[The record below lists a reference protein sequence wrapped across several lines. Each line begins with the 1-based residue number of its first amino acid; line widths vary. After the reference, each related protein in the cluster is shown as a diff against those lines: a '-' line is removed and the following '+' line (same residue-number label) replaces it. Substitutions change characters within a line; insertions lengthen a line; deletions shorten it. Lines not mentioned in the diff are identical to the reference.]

1 MVKHFPIKE
10 INLHMYAVAV
20 TILFKEGKLVELK
33 DFFEN
38 TGFPALEVLKGDMY
52 SIAFFNPKDNVN
64 LGIAFMKDKETADKF
79 AQIRNENLLQIQD
92 LLASFPRVYEGEL
105 LTGKTLKDSLVDDP
119 KDTMFLAFA
128 KLDVKNADEYMNL
141 QKEIYLPKLEEDEG
155 IISYGS
161 IKIDEKS
168 LVLFE
173 FWTSHDAK
181 HSFDEKLNADE
192 NVYEKFMPLMDG
204 FTDYYGEPYAIRQF
218 VDFKAGESIN

>member
-1 MVKHFPIKE
+1 
-10 INLHMYAVAV
+10 MYAVAV
-20 TILFKEGKLVELK
+20 SILFKDGKLDELK

-38 TGFPALEVLKGDMY
+38 TGFPALEVLKGEMY

-64 LGIAFMKDKETADKF
+64 LGIAFMKDKEIAEKF
-79 AQIRNENLLQIQD
+79 AEIRNENLLQIQD

-105 LTGKTLKDSLVDDP
+105 LTGKTFKDSLVDDP
-119 KDTMFLAFA
+119 KDSMFLAFA
-128 KLDVKNADEYMNL
+128 KLDVKIADEYMNL

-192 NVYEKFMPLMDG
+192 NVYEKFMPLMEG

>member
-1 MVKHFPIKE
+1 
-10 INLHMYAVAV
+10 MYAVAV
-20 TILFKEGKLVELK
+20 TILFKEGKLAELK

-79 AQIRNENLLQIQD
+79 SQIRNENLLQIQD
-92 LLASFPRVYEGEL
+92 ILASFPRVYEGEL

-119 KDTMFLAFA
+119 KDSMFLAFA

-161 IKIDEKS
+161 IKIDENS

-181 HSFDEKLNADE
+181 HSFDEKLYADE
-192 NVYEKFMPLMDG
+192 NVYEKFMPLMEG
-204 FTDYYGEPYAIRQF
+204 FTDYYG
-218 VDFKAGESIN
+218 

>member
-1 MVKHFPIKE
+1 
-10 INLHMYAVAV
+10 MYAVAV
-20 TILFKEGKLVELK
+20 TILFKEGKLRELK

-64 LGIAFMKDKETADKF
+64 LGIAFMKNKETGDKF
-79 AQIRNENLLQIQD
+79 AQIRNENLMQIQD
-92 LLASFPRVYEGEL
+92 ILTSLPRVYEGEL
-105 LTGKTLKDSLVDDP
+105 STGKTLKDSLVDDP
-119 KDTMFLAFA
+119 KDSMFLACA
-128 KLDVKNADEYMNL
+128 KLDVKNADEYLDL
-141 QKEIYLPKLEEDEG
+141 QKEIYLPKLEQDEG

-161 IKIDEKS
+161 VKIDDNS
-168 LVLFE
+168 LFLFE

-181 HSFDEKLNADE
+181 HSFDEKLNANE

>member
-1 MVKHFPIKE
+1 
-10 INLHMYAVAV
+10 
-20 TILFKEGKLVELK
+20 
-33 DFFEN
+33 
-38 TGFPALEVLKGDMY
+38 
-52 SIAFFNPKDNVN
+52 
-64 LGIAFMKDKETADKF
+64 
-79 AQIRNENLLQIQD
+79 
-92 LLASFPRVYEGEL
+92 
-105 LTGKTLKDSLVDDP
+105 
-119 KDTMFLAFA
+119 MFLAFA

-192 NVYEKFMPLMDG
+192 NVYEKFMPLMEG

>member
-1 MVKHFPIKE
+1 
-10 INLHMYAVAV
+10 MYAVAV
-20 TILFKEGKLVELK
+20 TILFKEGKLRELK

-64 LGIAFMKDKETADKF
+64 LGIAFMKNKETGDKF
-79 AQIRNENLLQIQD
+79 AQIRNENLMQIQD
-92 LLASFPRVYEGEL
+92 ILTSLPRVYEGEL
-105 LTGKTLKDSLVDDP
+105 STGKTLKDSLVDDL
-119 KDTMFLAFA
+119 KDSMFLACA
-128 KLDVKNADEYMNL
+128 KLDVKNADEYLNL

-161 IKIDEKS
+161 VKIDDNS
-168 LVLFE
+168 LFLFE

-181 HSFDEKLNADE
+181 HSFDEKLNANE

>member
-1 MVKHFPIKE
+1 
-10 INLHMYAVAV
+10 MYAVAV
-20 TILFKEGKLVELK
+20 TILFQDGKLEELN

-38 TGFPALEVLKGDMY
+38 SGFPALETLKGDMY

-64 LGIAFMKDKETADKF
+64 LGIAFMKDKETAEKF
-79 AQIRNENLLQIQD
+79 AEIRNENLLQIKD
-92 LLASFPRVYEGEL
+92 ILTSFPRVYEGEL
-105 LTGKTLKDSLVDDP
+105 ITGKTLQDSLVDNPIDS
-119 KDTMFLAFA
+119 MFLAFA
-128 KLDVKNADEYMNL
+128 ILDVKNVDEYMDL
-141 QKEIYLPKLEEDEG
+141 QKEIYLPKLEQDEG
-155 IISYGS
+155 IISYGAFES
-161 IKIDEKS
+161 SENT

-192 NVYEKFMPLMDG
+192 NVYEKFMPLMEG

>member
-1 MVKHFPIKE
+1 
-10 INLHMYAVAV
+10 MYAVAV
-20 TILFKEGKLVELK
+20 TILFKDGKLGELK

-64 LGIAFMKDKETADKF
+64 LGIAFMKDKETAEKF
-79 AQIRNENLLQIQD
+79 AEIRNENLLQIQD

-105 LTGKTLKDSLVDDP
+105 LTGKTLKDSLIDDS

-168 LVLFE
+168 VVLFE
-173 FWTSHDAK
+173 FWNSHDAK
-181 HSFDEKLNADE
+181 HSFDEKLNANE
-192 NVYEKFMPLMDG
+192 NVYEKFMPLMDE

-218 VDFKAGESIN
+218 VDFKAGKSIN

>member
-1 MVKHFPIKE
+1 
-10 INLHMYAVAV
+10 MYAVAV
-20 TILFKEGKLVELK
+20 TILFKEGKLAELK

-79 AQIRNENLLQIQD
+79 SQIRNENLLQIQD
-92 LLASFPRVYEGEL
+92 ILASFPRVYEGEL
-105 LTGKTLKDSLVDDP
+105 LTGKTLKDSLIDDP
-119 KDTMFLAFA
+119 KDSMFLAFA
-128 KLDVKNADEYMNL
+128 KLDVKNADEYLNL

-161 IKIDEKS
+161 IKIDENS

-192 NVYEKFMPLMDG
+192 NIYEKFMPLMEG
-204 FTDYYGEPYAIRQF
+204 FTDYLSLIH
-218 VDFKAGESIN
+218 I

>member
-1 MVKHFPIKE
+1 
-10 INLHMYAVAV
+10 MYAVAV

-105 LTGKTLKDSLVDDP
+105 LTGKTLKDSLVDDS

-141 QKEIYLPKLEEDEG
+141 QKEIYIPKLEEDEG

-161 IKIDEKS
+161 IKLDEKS

-192 NVYEKFMPLMDG
+192 NIYEKFMPLMDG
-204 FTDYYGEPYAIRQF
+204 FTDYYGKPYAIRQF

>member
-1 MVKHFPIKE
+1 
-10 INLHMYAVAV
+10 MYAVAV
-20 TILFKEGKLVELK
+20 SILFQDGKLDELK
-33 DFFEN
+33 EFFEN
-38 TGFPALEVLKGDMY
+38 TGFPALESLKGDLY

-79 AQIRNENLLQIQD
+79 AQIRNENLMQIQD

-105 LTGKTLKDSLVDDP
+105 FTGKTLKDSLIDDS

-141 QKEIYLPKLEEDEG
+141 QKEIYLPKREEDEG

-161 IKIDEKS
+161 IKVDEKS

-181 HSFDEKLNADE
+181 HIFDEKLNADE
-192 NVYEKFMPLMDG
+192 NVYEKFMPLMEG

>member
-1 MVKHFPIKE
+1 
-10 INLHMYAVAV
+10 MYAVAV
-20 TILFKEGKLVELK
+20 TILFQDGKLEELN

-38 TGFPALEVLKGDMY
+38 SGFPALETLKGDMY

-64 LGIAFMKDKETADKF
+64 LGIAFMKDKETAEKF
-79 AQIRNENLLQIQD
+79 AEIRNENLLEIKD
-92 LLASFPRVYEGEL
+92 ILASFPRVYEGEL
-105 LTGKTLKDSLVDDP
+105 ITGKTLQDSLVDDP
-119 KDTMFLAFA
+119 KDSMFLAFA
-128 KLDVKNADEYMNL
+128 ILDVKNVDEYMDL
-141 QKEIYLPKLEEDEG
+141 QKEIYLPKLEQDEG
-155 IISYGS
+155 IISYGAFES
-161 IKIDEKS
+161 SENT

>member
-1 MVKHFPIKE
+1 
-10 INLHMYAVAV
+10 MYAVAV
-20 TILFKEGKLVELK
+20 TILFQDGKLEELK

-38 TGFPALEVLKGDMY
+38 SGFPALETLKGDMY

-64 LGIAFMKDKETADKF
+64 LGIAFMKDKETAEKF
-79 AQIRNENLLQIQD
+79 AEIRNENLLQIKD
-92 LLASFPRVYEGEL
+92 ILASFPRVYEGEL
-105 LTGKTLKDSLVDDP
+105 ITGKTLQDSLVDDP
-119 KDTMFLAFA
+119 KDSMFLAFA
-128 KLDVKNADEYMNL
+128 ILDVKNVDEYMDL
-141 QKEIYLPKLEEDEG
+141 QKEIYLPKLEQDEG
-155 IISYGS
+155 IISYGAFES
-161 IKIDEKS
+161 SENT

-192 NVYEKFMPLMDG
+192 NVYEKFMPLMEG

>member
-1 MVKHFPIKE
+1 
-10 INLHMYAVAV
+10 MYAVAV
-20 TILFKEGKLVELK
+20 SILFKDGKLDELK

-161 IKIDEKS
+161 IKIDQNS

-192 NVYEKFMPLMDG
+192 NIYEKFMPLMEG

>member
-1 MVKHFPIKE
+1 
-10 INLHMYAVAV
+10 MYAVAV
-20 TILFKEGKLVELK
+20 TILFQDGKLGELK

-38 TGFPALEVLKGDMY
+38 SGFPALEKLKGDMY

-64 LGIAFMKDKETADKF
+64 LGIAFMKDKETAEKF
-79 AQIRNENLLQIQD
+79 AEIRNENLLQIKD
-92 LLASFPRVYEGEL
+92 ILTSFPRVYEGEL
-105 LTGKTLKDSLVDDP
+105 ITGKTLQDSVVDNPLDSL
-119 KDTMFLAFA
+119 FLAFA
-128 KLDVKNADEYMNL
+128 ILDVKNVDEYMDL
-141 QKEIYLPKLEEDEG
+141 QKEIYLPKLEQDEG
-155 IISYGS
+155 IISYGAFES
-161 IKIDEKS
+161 SENT

-192 NVYEKFMPLMDG
+192 NVYEKFMPLMEG

>member
-1 MVKHFPIKE
+1 
-10 INLHMYAVAV
+10 MYAVAV
-20 TILFKEGKLVELK
+20 TILFKEGKLGELK
-33 DFFEN
+33 DFFEH

-52 SIAFFNPKDNVN
+52 SIAFFNPKDTVN

-79 AQIRNENLLQIQD
+79 SQIRNENLLQIQD

-119 KDTMFLAFA
+119 KDLMLLAFA

-173 FWTSHDAK
+173 FWTSQDAK

-192 NVYEKFMPLMDG
+192 NVYEKFMPMMDG

-218 VDFKAGESIN
+218 VDFKAGESRN

>member
-1 MVKHFPIKE
+1 
-10 INLHMYAVAV
+10 MYAVAV
-20 TILFKEGKLVELK
+20 TILFKEGKLGELK

-64 LGIAFMKDKETADKF
+64 LGIAFMKDKEIAEKF
-79 AQIRNENLLQIQD
+79 AEIRNENLLQIQD

-161 IKIDEKS
+161 IKIDEK
-168 LVLFE
+168 
-173 FWTSHDAK
+173 
-181 HSFDEKLNADE
+181 LNANE
-192 NVYEKFMPLMDG
+192 NIYEKFMPLMDG